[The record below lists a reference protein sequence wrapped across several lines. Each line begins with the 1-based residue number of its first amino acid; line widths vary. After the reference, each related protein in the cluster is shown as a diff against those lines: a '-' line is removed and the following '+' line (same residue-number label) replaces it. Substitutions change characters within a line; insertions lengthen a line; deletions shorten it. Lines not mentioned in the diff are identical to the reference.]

1 MPHTWCPRTPAVLR
15 RIRQTARSTPEH
27 RNRYVDLLR
36 ALAIV
41 MVVLGHWL
49 AVVVTTDDGI
59 SGRNALGELGWSQPL
74 TWLFQVMPVFFLVGG
89 YANAASLTSH
99 RDRGGDALG
108 WVLGRTDR
116 LLRPTSAFL
125 AAVWA
130 VAFAALLLDVPP
142 EVVGL
147 AVWAAAIP
155 LWFLAAYLCVVVLAP
170 VTHGLHRRWGAAV
183 PLVLVGLVLVLDA
196 ARLGFGVPIVGAAN
210 YLLVWLTMHQ
220 LGYLW
225 RDRRARPRPLVV
237 AAAALGGCALLLG
250 LTVLGPYPISMV
262 TVPGQELG
270 NTSPPTFALLV
281 LGLTQT
287 AVVLWLS
294 RPARR
299 LLRRPRPWTAV
310 VAVNSVVLTVFLWH
324 MSAAVITGAA
334 LYGTGLLAQW
344 PVDSAAWLL
353 QRVPWLVSVALVLAV
368 LVVAFGGVEARTAP
382 SSAGWRIRTASPIGT
397 AAWRALLAFALVA
410 MLAGLTGIALTG
422 VHQVNAFTMAVLG
435 SYAVGAAVLRLARH
449 RWSGG

>member
-15 RIRQTARSTPEH
+15 RIRQTARSTPER

-41 MVVLGHWL
+41 LVVLGHWL
-49 AVVVTTDDGI
+49 AVVVTNDDGI
-59 SGRNALGELGWSQPL
+59 SGRNALGELAWSQPL

-89 YANAASLTSH
+89 YANAASLISH

-130 VAFAALLLDVPP
+130 VAFGALLLDVPP
-142 EVVGL
+142 EAVGL

-155 LWFLAAYLCVVVLAP
+155 LWFLAVYLCVVVLAP

-183 PLVLVGLVLVLDA
+183 PLVLVGIVLVLDA

-225 RDRRARPRPLVV
+225 RDRLARPRPLVT
-237 AAAALGGCALLLG
+237 AMAALSGCALLLG

-262 TVPGQELG
+262 TVPGQEFG

-287 AVVLWLS
+287 AVVLWLA

-334 LYGTGLLAQW
+334 LYGTGLLAQR

-353 QRVPWLVSVALVLAV
+353 QRVPWLVSVAWCWRSSWSPSA
-368 LVVAFGGVEARTAP
+368 ASRHAPPPPAPDGGSGPRRRSEPRPGAP
-382 SSAGWRIRTASPIGT
+382 CWCSP
-397 AAWRALLAFALVA
+397 WSRWWPDSP
-410 MLAGLTGIALTG
+410 
-422 VHQVNAFTMAVLG
+422 G
-435 SYAVGAAVLRLARH
+435 SP
-449 RWSGG
+449 